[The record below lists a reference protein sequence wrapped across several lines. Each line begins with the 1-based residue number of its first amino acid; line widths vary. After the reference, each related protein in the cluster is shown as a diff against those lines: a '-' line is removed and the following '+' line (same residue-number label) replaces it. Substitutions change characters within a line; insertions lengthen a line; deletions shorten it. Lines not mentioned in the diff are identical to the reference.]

1 MRRLSG
7 SLPAIGGIEVNTE
20 RIARGWDLIAEGAA
34 EIALAYRAI
43 DSVGV
48 GGGVPPRSAPAPAAT
63 LDDDLPP
70 LLDDYGA
77 PVDAPQAAEKPQ
89 NAALGVCPDH
99 RTAWTVKAGGISKN
113 GKPYSAFWKCGE
125 KTDGEYCKQKPTP
138 GWAKAHPI
146 PLDVAA

>member
-1 MRRLSG
+1 VTDT
-7 SLPAIGGIEVNTE
+7 A
-20 RIARGWDLIAEGAA
+20 RIARGWALIAEGAM
-34 EIALAYRAI
+34 EISLAFEQPAAGPVAPSR
-43 DSVGV
+43 
-48 GGGVPPRSAPAPAAT
+48 PAPAAT

-70 LLDDYGA
+70 LLDDYGN

-113 GKPYSAFWKCGE
+113 GKPYPAFWKCSA
-125 KTDGEYCKQKPTP
+125 KDGDEYCKQKPTP